1 MRCERSPTP
10 VRVGVNTLCPRFC
23 RRSATRRQHQPPCQ
37 APCTSTKVFG
47 APVCAGAGA
56 LPKAA
61 ALAPAPALASTPRRV
76 IATSLVAVIV
86 SSLSFVCWP
95 NPTWGASVRPE
106 RKTRGHASLAPLT
119 RPPDPLWITGTIRRR
134 PGSVRRGPILGGP
147 ANHQA
152 RFMRFPPQF
161 LDELRARLPVSE
173 VVGRRVRLKKAGREW
188 KGLSPF
194 NKEKTPSFFVND
206 QKMAWF
212 DFSSGK
218 NGSIFDFVMMTEGLT
233 FPEAVERL
241 AAQAGIPL
249 PKISPAEEARDER
262 RKTLHDIVELAAKF
276 FEATLASRAGA
287 KGRGYLADR
296 GLDPATQV
304 KFRLGYAPAERFAL
318 KEHLG
323 KAGIATEDLIEAG
336 LLVAGDEIPVPYD
349 RFRDRIMFPI
359 TDLRGRVIA
368 FGGRALEKD
377 AQAKYLNSPET
388 VLFHKGATLYNVAA
402 ARAAAHKGAALIAVE
417 GYIDVIAMVTA
428 GFEATVA
435 PLGTALTA
443 DQLVLLWK
451 MADEPTLCFDG
462 DAAGRRAAYRA
473 VDLAL
478 PLIKPGKSLK
488 FASLPEGHDPDDLV
502 RAGGREAI
510 NEVIGAARPLAHVL
524 WMRET
529 EAGTLDTPERRAAFE
544 ARLAEVTATIAD
556 DSVRKYYRREFG
568 DRLRRLFEVDERP
581 TMRDRPGPGRIANSG
596 WRMASGGTAARRSQS
611 AVRPLAG
618 ERYLAASAQLSASP
632 VHRGHRAAIALREAL
647 ILQAVI
653 NHPWLLHE
661 HLEELA
667 GVEFRNAEAAK
678 VKGELIDI
686 FAHGGA
692 PDGTAMVAELG
703 RRGLAEASGR
713 ILKAIT
719 TPSVWGVRPEAA
731 PDDVL
736 TTWKQLVA
744 LHRQWHSL
752 IKELRDAE
760 QALGQDA
767 TEANYSWLQDVKAR
781 LGVLDGTEALIE
793 GFGASSGRPVR
804 SL

>member
-1 MRCERSPTP
+1 
-10 VRVGVNTLCPRFC
+10 
-23 RRSATRRQHQPPCQ
+23 
-37 APCTSTKVFG
+37 
-47 APVCAGAGA
+47 
-56 LPKAA
+56 
-61 ALAPAPALASTPRRV
+61 
-76 IATSLVAVIV
+76 
-86 SSLSFVCWP
+86 
-95 NPTWGASVRPE
+95 
-106 RKTRGHASLAPLT
+106 
-119 RPPDPLWITGTIRRR
+119 
-134 PGSVRRGPILGGP
+134 
-147 ANHQA
+147 
-152 RFMRFPPQF
+152 MRFPPQF

-218 NGSIFDFVMMTEGLT
+218 NGTIFDFVMLTEGLS

-241 AAQAGIPL
+241 AAQAGMPL
-249 PKISPAEEARDER
+249 PKISPEEAARDER
-262 RKTLHDIVELAAKF
+262 RKSLNDIVELAAKF
-276 FEATLASRAGA
+276 FEDALASRAGA
-287 KGRGYLADR
+287 KARGYLADR
-296 GLDPATQV
+296 RLDPAMQV
-304 KFRLGYAPAERFAL
+304 KFRLGYAPPERFAL

-323 KAGIATEDLIEAG
+323 NAGIATADMIEAG
-336 LLVAGDEIPVPYD
+336 LLVAGDDIPVPYD
-349 RFRDRIMFPI
+349 RFRDRVMFPI
-359 TDLRGRVIA
+359 ADLRGRVIA
-368 FGGRALEKD
+368 FGARALDKD
-377 AQAKYLNSPET
+377 AQPKYLNSPET
-388 VLFHKGATLYNVAA
+388 ALFHKGATLYNIAA
-402 ARAAAHKGAALIAVE
+402 ARAAAHKGAPLIAVE
-417 GYIDVIAMVTA
+417 GYTDVIALVSV

-443 DQLVLLWK
+443 EQMVLLWK

-510 NEVIGAARPLAHVL
+510 NEVIAAARPLAHLL

-544 ARLAEVTATIAD
+544 ARLAEVTAMIAD
-556 DSVRKYYRREFG
+556 DSVRKHYRRDFG
-568 DRLRRLFEVDERP
+568 DRLRRLFEGDERTTRQRLP
-581 TMRDRPGPGRIANSG
+581 RWAKREWSMNPGGRIGRYAPL
-596 WRMASGGTAARRSQS
+596 AARYSLSATRS
-611 AVRPLAG
+611 LA
-618 ERYLAASAQLSASP
+618 EPYVAASAQLSSSA
-632 VHRGHRAAIALREAL
+632 VHRAHRATVAPREAL

-661 HLEELA
+661 HLEEFA
-667 GVEFRNAEAAK
+667 AVEFRQAEAAK
-678 VKGELIDI
+678 LKSELIDI
-686 FAHGGA
+686 FAHGRA
-692 PDGTAMVAELG
+692 PDGAAMVAELD
-703 RRGLAEASGR
+703 RRGLAEAAAR
-713 ILKAIT
+713 IHKAIT
-719 TPSVWGVRPEAA
+719 TPSVWGARPEAA

-752 IKELRDAE
+752 LKELRDAE
-760 QALGQDA
+760 AALGQDPS
-767 TEANYSWLQDVKAR
+767 EANYSWLQDVKAR
-781 LGVLDGTEALIE
+781 LGLLDGTEALIE
-793 GFGASSGRPVR
+793 GFGASSGRPVQ

>member
-1 MRCERSPTP
+1 
-10 VRVGVNTLCPRFC
+10 
-23 RRSATRRQHQPPCQ
+23 
-37 APCTSTKVFG
+37 
-47 APVCAGAGA
+47 
-56 LPKAA
+56 
-61 ALAPAPALASTPRRV
+61 
-76 IATSLVAVIV
+76 
-86 SSLSFVCWP
+86 
-95 NPTWGASVRPE
+95 
-106 RKTRGHASLAPLT
+106 
-119 RPPDPLWITGTIRRR
+119 
-134 PGSVRRGPILGGP
+134 
-147 ANHQA
+147 
-152 RFMRFPPQF
+152 MRFPPQF
-161 LDELRARLPVSE
+161 LDELRERLLVSE

-188 KGLSPF
+188 RGLSPF
-194 NKEKTPSFFVND
+194 NQEKTPSFFVND
-206 QKMAWF
+206 QKSMWF

-218 NGSIFDFVMMTEGLT
+218 NGNIFDFVMMTEGLT

-241 AAQAGIPL
+241 AGEAGLAL
-249 PKISPAEEARDER
+249 PTISREEEARDER
-262 RKTLHDIVELAAKF
+262 RKTLNDVMELAAKF

-287 KGRGYLADR
+287 KARGYLADR

-304 KFRLGYAPAERFAL
+304 KFRLGYGPAERFAL

-323 KAGIATEDLIEAG
+323 KEGISTADMVEAG
-336 LLVAGDEIPVPYD
+336 LLVAGEDIPVPYD
-349 RFRDRIMFPI
+349 RFRDRVMFPI

-388 VLFHKGATLYNVAA
+388 PLFHKGATLYNIAA
-402 ARAAAHKGAALIAVE
+402 ARAAAHKGAPVIAVE
-417 GYIDVIAMVTA
+417 GYVDVIAMVTA

-443 DQLVLLWK
+443 DQLILLWK

-462 DAAGRRAAYRA
+462 DSAGRRAAYRA

-478 PLIKPGKSLK
+478 PLIKAGKSLK

-510 NEVIGAARPLAHVL
+510 SEVIGAARPLAHVL

-529 EAGTLDTPERRAAFE
+529 EAGGFDTPERRAAFE
-544 ARLAEVTATIAD
+544 ARIAEVTAAIGD

-568 DRLRRLFEVDERP
+568 DRLRQMFDAG
-581 TMRDRPGPGRIANSG
+581 DRPQTRQKPGRRANSD
-596 WRMASGGTAARRSQS
+596 WRTANRKENNFRHAPSRYSPVAIRALSH
-611 AVRPLAG
+611 G
-618 ERYLAASAQLSASP
+618 EPYVVASAQLAASP
-632 VHRGHRAAIALREAL
+632 VHRGHRAAIPLREAL

-653 NHPWLLHE
+653 NHPWLLHD

-667 GVEFRNAEAAK
+667 GVEFRHAGAAR
-678 VKGELIDI
+678 VKSELIDI
-686 FAHGGA
+686 FAHGA
-692 PDGTAMVAELG
+692 ASDGEAMIAELG
-703 RRGLAEASGR
+703 RRGLTEVAARMG
-713 ILKAIT
+713 KAIT
-719 TPSVWGVRPEAA
+719 TPSVWGAQSEAA

-736 TTWKQLVA
+736 MTWKQLVA

-752 IKELRDAE
+752 IKELREAE
-760 QALGQDA
+760 QALGQET

-781 LGVLDGTEALIE
+781 LAVLDGTEALIE